1 MILLPKPYPD
11 ELLYSWF
18 ARYYVRSGYISY
30 RFVTE
35 DLYVNPCTKPNP
47 EFWNKL
53 TDDTIA
59 GINRYMSLEDVI
71 MKHTMFPQN
80 ARFLP
85 RERKEKAYALLLNMD
100 KEYNNALYIKKGYGA
115 KTRRLQYCPLCVRE
129 DRQEYGETY
138 WHRKHQLIGVDVC
151 AKHNCRLVDSGMEIS
166 SKPSPS
172 LMSAE
177 LEVPHDE
184 KEDFKVTEMESKVAK
199 YIVDVFQTPIDFQN
213 EVDVGKYLHSTME
226 YTKYV
231 TERGMKRKM
240 IEISKDFFEYYKE
253 LPNNPIT
260 EQWHLESV
268 FLNRNMNLYD
278 VCLVAFFLGVT
289 AQELI
294 TMKLPERAQNQI
306 YDARVKEL
314 HAQGLNYRQI
324 ADEMNTSYD
333 LVKLVGYGKIK

>member
-30 RFVTE
+30 RFVAE

-53 TDDTIA
+53 KDGAIA

-85 RERKEKAYALLLNMD
+85 QERKKKAFDLLLEMN
-100 KEYNNALYIKKGYGA
+100 KEYNNALYIKRGHGM
-115 KTRRLQYCPLCVRE
+115 KTRWLRYCPICASE
-129 DRQEYGETY
+129 DRASVGEMY
-138 WHRKHQLIGVDVC
+138 WHREHQLIGVDIC
-151 AKHNCRLVDSGMEIS
+151 TKHNCRLINSNVEIS

-177 LEVPHDE
+177 LEIPYDE
-184 KEDFKVTEMESKVAK
+184 EADFNVTELERNVAR
-199 YIVDVFQTPIDFQN
+199 YIVDVFHMPMDFGN

-231 TERGMKRKM
+231 MERGLKRKM
-240 IEISKDFFEYYKE
+240 VEIHKDFIAFYKD

-268 FLNRNMNLYD
+268 FLNRNMNIYD
-278 VCLVAFFLGVT
+278 VCLVAFFLGVSVQDLT
-289 AQELI
+289 TMELPKIAQS
-294 TMKLPERAQNQI
+294 KI

-333 LVKLVGYGKIK
+333 LVKLVGYGKVK

>member
-1 MILLPKPYPD
+1 MIVLPKPYPD

-30 RFVTE
+30 RFVAE

-53 TDDTIA
+53 TNDA
-59 GINRYMSLEDVI
+59 MVGINRYMSLEDVI
-71 MKHTMFPQN
+71 MNHTMFSQN

-85 RERKEKAYALLLNMD
+85 KERQGKAFDLLLKMD
-100 KEYNNALYIKKGYGA
+100 KEYNNALYIKRGHGMKS
-115 KTRRLQYCPLCVRE
+115 RWLRYCPICAKE
-129 DRQEYGETY
+129 DRTTIGETY
-138 WHRKHQLIGVDVC
+138 WKRQHQLIGVDIC
-151 AKHNCRLVDSGMEIS
+151 TKHNCRLVNSNVEIS

-172 LMSAE
+172 LISAE
-177 LEVPHDE
+177 LEVPYE
-184 KEDFKVTEMESKVAK
+184 EEPDFNVTELECKVAK
-199 YIVDVFQTPIDFQN
+199 YIVDVFHKPIDFQN
-213 EVDVGKYLHSTME
+213 EVDVGKYLHSAME

-231 TERGMKRKM
+231 TERGLKRKM
-240 IEISKDFFEYYKE
+240 IEIHKDFVEYYKD

-278 VCLVAFFLGVT
+278 VCLVAFFLGVSV
-289 AQELI
+289 QELTTI
-294 TMKLPERAQNQI
+294 KLPEIAQSKM
-306 YDARVKEL
+306 YDTRVKEL

-333 LVKLVGYGKIK
+333 LVKLVGYGKVK